1 MNEENSK
8 VKIKICQDYIK
19 SIEVLIKKL
28 RNIYEI
34 KRKI

>member
-19 SIEVLIKKL
+19 FIEVI
-28 RNIYEI
+28 NE
-34 KRKI
+34 KIEKHIRDVN